1 MRVVGVESKYERK
14 QVELGVGFKGRTG
27 STECRGGGVQSELK
41 IACLAG
47 REVGS
52 RVVLSLVMA
61 EGLIHVYTGPR
72 TACRVLVL

>member
-1 MRVVGVESKYERK
+1 MSVSRLSWAWGLRGARGAQSA
-14 QVELGVGFKGRTG
+14 G
-27 STECRGGGVQSELK
+27 GGGVQSELK